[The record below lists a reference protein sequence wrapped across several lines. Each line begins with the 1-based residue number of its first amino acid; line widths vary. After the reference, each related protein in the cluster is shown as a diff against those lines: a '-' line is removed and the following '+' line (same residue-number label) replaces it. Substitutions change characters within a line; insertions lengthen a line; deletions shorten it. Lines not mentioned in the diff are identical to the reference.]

1 MGLDQN
7 FFSRTGV
14 TTDKDNVRTD
24 VDGKEVH
31 YWRKHNRLQGWFRR
45 EWERQGNSGEFNVV
59 EVPINKDLLDRLQ
72 EDVES
77 SKLPEEGGFFYGQDS
92 YKNYHME
99 DDFEAISKA
108 RKELAEGRE
117 VYYWSWW

>member
-31 YWRKHNRLQGWFRR
+31 YWRKHNRLQGWFRK
-45 EWERQGNSGEFNVV
+45 EWEAQGNEGDFNCV
-59 EVPINKDLLDRLQ
+59 EVPVTHDLLKRLR
-72 EDVES
+72 EDVENLN
-77 SKLPEEGGFFYGQDS
+77 LPEEGGFFFGKDS
-92 YKNYHME
+92 YQHYQK
-99 DDFEAISKA
+99 DDDIEAINKA
-108 RKELAEGRE
+108 TAELAEGKE